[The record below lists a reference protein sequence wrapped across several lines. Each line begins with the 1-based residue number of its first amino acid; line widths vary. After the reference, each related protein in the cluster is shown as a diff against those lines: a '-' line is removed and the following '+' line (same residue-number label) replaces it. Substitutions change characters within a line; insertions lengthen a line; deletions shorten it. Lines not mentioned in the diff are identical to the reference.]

1 MHPHRHS
8 DMRLC
13 SCARLKAHRCLQVHM
28 KASSMSLSCH
38 VVGRPLHRVG
48 HETVRVCG
56 RLLGETCHHRLNPT
70 SLSEATLVVVASCPS
85 GAEFSTGLHVPVTSS
100 WCWSVV
106 PTGSVLSCRMWTGTW
121 SLGHCVCTT
130 HSMHGNHFVFCG
142 PCAASF
148 FLHGRPAGRPSHLF
162 HEFTSCLMPFLL
174 QAHMGIY
181 SAFNTVTWLISKGAD
196 LHHFCHRGHRVVE
209 TTTEVCH
216 NWAIRH
222 VIFTTLEYHVFD
234 NRTFDIVEWILWLPL
249 HSAA

>member
-1 MHPHRHS
+1 
-8 DMRLC
+8 
-13 SCARLKAHRCLQVHM
+13 M

-38 VVGRPLHRVG
+38 AVGRPLHRVG

-85 GAEFSTGLHVPVTSS
+85 GAEFSTVLHVPVTSS

-130 HSMHGNHFVFCG
+130 HSMHGNHFVWCA

-148 FLHGRPAGRPSHLF
+148 FFARAPGRPPLSPLSRIHIMSNAVSSTGTHGYLLGVQYRNMVNFKRSRL
-162 HEFTSCLMPFLL
+162 TPFL
-174 QAHMGIY
+174 
-181 SAFNTVTWLISKGAD
+181 SS
-196 LHHFCHRGHRVVE
+196 
-209 TTTEVCH
+209 
-216 NWAIRH
+216 
-222 VIFTTLEYHVFD
+222 
-234 NRTFDIVEWILWLPL
+234 RT
-249 HSAA
+249 SGG